1 MVSFNFP
8 VIAFIV
14 IMIMQTI
21 NYMVSRFYS
30 AKSESTKNSAMLG
43 LFLSGLAITFIVMI
57 YIIYFKLNK
66 IDELARNIESLK

>member
-14 IMIMQTI
+14 IMIMQII

-30 AKSESTKNSAMLG
+30 AKSESTKNSVMLG